1 MQVTQRSSIVFKT
14 CAIYENET
22 TIVDRFVHIVIF
34 TVKQL
39 ACIEPSFAINL
50 CTATQLHVDW

>member
-1 MQVTQRSSIVFKT
+1 MQVTQRSSFA
-14 CAIYENET
+14 CRALYENET